1 MVYTGTGGTDM
12 NEAGGNGCLVH
23 ANVQVH
29 ISKYICMFLNNF
41 SLIFNAQ
48 YFFFSHICIYIC
60 ILIEEEQY
68 RHRH

>member
-48 YFFFSHICIYIC
+48 YFFFFYIHIHMYID
-60 ILIEEEQY
+60 
-68 RHRH
+68 

>member
-41 SLIFNAQ
+41 RLYLMRNIS
-48 YFFFSHICIYIC
+48 FFHIYIYIC